1 MFVKKVKNT
10 LYFMMKDLGL
20 QLLDVVG
27 RDRSVLYDPVRFLY
41 QALEVSHFL
50 FVLLV
55 LHNCLLKHK
64 YENARQCFR
73 IFK

>member
-1 MFVKKVKNT
+1 MSVRKVKNIS
-10 LYFMMKDLGL
+10 YFMMKDLGL

-55 LHNCLLKHK
+55 LHHCLLKYKHDV
-64 YENARQCFR
+64 C
-73 IFK
+73 